1 MIDNENVKVIQEL
14 MRHAHS
20 KTTLDINARAVTP
33 SKRRAHERIVD
44 GLLAAARCNINPGRI
59 SRPGGRGECVLRVWE
74 LIP

>member
-44 GLLAAARCNINPGRI
+44 GLLAAARSTSTPDGFPDRAEGASVCCAFG
-59 SRPGGRGECVLRVWE
+59 S
-74 LIP
+74 